1 MKSLFVAIA
10 LVAAC
15 SVANA
20 AEVKKDTTKAPAV
33 SAKAMTDKDMDK
45 VTAGAAPTE
54 TGFGTFTAGQ
64 ARGDFPNAS
73 SSGRDHGL
81 GRCNVGFPC

>member
-45 VTAGAAPTE
+45 VTAGLILLGAGINTAQSAGASPHMGPQGQTHG
-54 TGFGTFTAGQ
+54 TGPFK
-64 ARGDFPNAS
+64 
-73 SSGRDHGL
+73 
-81 GRCNVGFPC
+81 

>member
-45 VTAGAAPTE
+45 VTAGAGQGPDHTAVMPNNTAFE
-54 TGFGTFTAGQ
+54 ATVNANYRNQSFEGRAANLIGF
-64 ARGDFPNAS
+64 
-73 SSGRDHGL
+73 
-81 GRCNVGFPC
+81 